1 MAKKQSDWTALPHDP
16 IEQLEDNL
24 WAVEGDL
31 PKMPLRRRMVIV
43 RLDDGKLVI
52 HSPICLSEE
61 AMRQIDH
68 WGSPAYLVAPNR
80 YHRMDIAAY
89 KKRYQLARVLAPLEA
104 ANQVGKMAKVEGY
117 IGDLPHNEAV
127 RMEPLA
133 GLNNG
138 EGVFIVRSGK
148 KYDRVTL
155 VFCDAIFNQPH
166 LPGWTGW
173 SLRLFGS
180 TGDAKITRM
189 FKLDAVKDSHALKSH
204 LRRLSDIPGIVRI
217 VVAHGQHIDDR
228 PVNVLRWI
236 ADKL

>member
-1 MAKKQSDWTALPHDP
+1 MAKQQSDWNVLPHDP
-16 IEQLEDNL
+16 IERLEDNL

-43 RLDDGKLVI
+43 RLDDGKLVVY
-52 HSPICLSEE
+52 SPICLSEE

-68 WGSPAYLVAPNR
+68 WGSPAYVIAPNR

-104 ANQVGKMAKVEGY
+104 AKQVAKKAKVEGY

-127 RMEPLA
+127 RFEPLG

-138 EGVFIVRSGK
+138 EGVLIVRSGN

-155 VFCDAIFNQPH
+155 VFTDLIFNQPH
-166 LPGWTGW
+166 LSGWTGFT
-173 SLRLFGS
+173 LRLFGS
-180 TGDAKITRM
+180 TGDARITRM
-189 FKLDAVKDSHALKSH
+189 FKLDAMKDSDALRAH
-204 LRRLSDIPGIVRI
+204 LRKLSDIPGIVRI

-228 PVNVLRWI
+228 PVNLLRWL